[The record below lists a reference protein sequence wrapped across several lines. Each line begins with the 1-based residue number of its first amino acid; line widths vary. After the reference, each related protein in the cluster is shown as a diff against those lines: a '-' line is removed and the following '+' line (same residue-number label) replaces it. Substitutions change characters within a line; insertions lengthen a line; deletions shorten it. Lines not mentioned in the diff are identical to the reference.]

1 MHLEA
6 TGHAARE
13 AIVAYVDGTASREVA
28 SHIQGCPTCSAD
40 ASALQTTQSRLRQ
53 ALFRFDCPEPHR
65 LGEYE
70 LGVVSPQ
77 ERVEIARH
85 VLECAYCADELQT
98 LREFLRAEPPL
109 RESLVSGVRRVLA
122 TLLAPSPSFGLAGVR
137 GADTELRQ
145 YQAEGARL
153 SIGAGPEPG
162 SLIGLLVPAQPGQAR
177 LTSEDGQP
185 HATEVDDLGNFEFED
200 VPAGSYQLEIELP
213 DEIIVVEGFAI
224 D

>member
-6 TGHAARE
+6 TGHAAQE
-13 AIVAYVDGTASREVA
+13 AIVAYVDGTASPEVA
-28 SHIQGCPTCSAD
+28 SHIRGCPTCSAN

-70 LGVVSPQ
+70 LGIVRPQ
-77 ERVEIARH
+77 ERVEIAKH

-98 LREFLRAEPPL
+98 LRQFLRAEPPL

-145 YQAEGARL
+145 YQADGMRL
-153 SIGAGPEPG
+153 SIGPGAEPG
-162 SLIGLLVPAQPGQAR
+162 SVIGLLVPAQPGEAR
-177 LTSEDGQP
+177 LTSQDGEAQS
-185 HATEVDDLGNFEFED
+185 AEVDDLGNFEFED
-200 VPAGSYQLEIELP
+200 IPAGSYQLEIELP
-213 DEIIVVEGFAI
+213 DEVIVVERLQV
-224 D
+224 